1 MKEKLIKYINRI
13 YFGIYL
19 YTRELD
25 IPIYYVGRKDYYR
38 GQLGFK
44 ICCLMIMLYAS
55 GFLSIIVFLVGEQ
68 FAYLIKS
75 NFIYK
80 IIYII
85 LLLCIYF
92 LFSQITSLEGN
103 KGLAYFEQFDQEPH
117 SIKIKW
123 MVIGAFAFILG
134 IAFFILGMKIFPI
147 F

>member
-1 MKEKLIKYINRI
+1 MKEKIIKYINRI

-25 IPIYYVGRKDYYR
+25 IPTYYVGRKDYYR

-44 ICCLMIMLYAS
+44 ICCLLIMLYTS
-55 GFLSIIVFLVGEQ
+55 GFLSIIGAFGGEH
-68 FAYLIKS
+68 FAYLIKG

-80 IIYII
+80 SIYII
-85 LLLCIYF
+85 IIICIYF
-92 LFSQITSLEGN
+92 LLSQITSLEGN
-103 KGLAYFEQFDQEPH
+103 KGLAYFEQFDREPR

-123 MVIGAFAFILG
+123 MIIGAFAFLLG
-134 IAFFILGMKIFPI
+134 IALFILGLNIFPV

>member
-1 MKEKLIKYINRI
+1 
-13 YFGIYL
+13 
-19 YTRELD
+19 
-25 IPIYYVGRKDYYR
+25 
-38 GQLGFK
+38 
-44 ICCLMIMLYAS
+44 MLYAS